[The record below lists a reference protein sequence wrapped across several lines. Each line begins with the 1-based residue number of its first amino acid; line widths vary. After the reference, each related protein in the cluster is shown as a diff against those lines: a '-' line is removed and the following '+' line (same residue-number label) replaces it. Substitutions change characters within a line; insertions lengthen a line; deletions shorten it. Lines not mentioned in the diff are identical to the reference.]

1 MVAVISH
8 RGTVV
13 DALDC
18 YCGFGGSA
26 QGIQAAGAEIRAA
39 ANHSKIAIE
48 CHEKNFPNVAHY
60 RADLVDP
67 DSIVGSV
74 IK

>member
-1 MVAVISH
+1 MVAAISH

-39 ANHSKIAIE
+39 ANHNQLAIE
-48 CHEKNFPNVAHY
+48 CHEKNFPNVPHY

-67 DSIVGSV
+67 DSVGSV